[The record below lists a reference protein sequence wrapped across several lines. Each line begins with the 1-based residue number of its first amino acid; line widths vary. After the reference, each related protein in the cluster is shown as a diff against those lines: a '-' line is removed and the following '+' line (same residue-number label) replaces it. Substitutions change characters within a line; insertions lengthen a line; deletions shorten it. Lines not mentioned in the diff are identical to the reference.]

1 MFGSASSIARRL
13 DHGWVGTEHFLLAL
27 LVEPSV
33 AAEALADV
41 GVTYARVVD
50 VLQDPTGLLGPNV
63 PHYSPERGLSPNPAA
78 YKLEG
83 RAQGLALAR
92 GCRPPEPEHWLLA
105 MVYEEHSLVAALLRH
120 LGASPAAI
128 LDALRRRGARV
139 PDVDPPVHR
148 PMRGHRRVEIDEA
161 ELQPMIDLLV
171 QRHPPGSEWRW
182 SFNWLPGEPRRARVD
197 SEDGIDLD
205 GILTEVRRGAGP

>member
-1 MFGSASSIARRL
+1 MLGRASDIARRL

-27 LVEPSV
+27 LAKPSV

-41 GVTYARVVD
+41 GVTYDRVVD
-50 VLQDPTGLLGPNV
+50 ALQGPTGLLWPNFQ
-63 PHYSPERGLSPNPAA
+63 HYSPERGLSPNPAA

-83 RAQGLALAR
+83 RAEGLALAR
-92 GCRPPEPEHWLLA
+92 GYRSPEPKHWLFA
-105 MVYEEHSLVAALLRH
+105 MVYEEHGLVGVLFRR
-120 LGASPAAI
+120 LGTTPAAI

-139 PDVDPPVHR
+139 PDVDPPVYR
-148 PMRGHRRVEIDEA
+148 PMRGHRHVEIDEA
-161 ELQPMIDLLV
+161 ELQPMIDLLI

-182 SFNWLPGEPRRARVD
+182 GFNWLTGEPRRARMD

-205 GILTEVRRGAGP
+205 GILAEVRRGIGP

>member
-1 MFGSASSIARRL
+1 MLSSASGIARRL

-27 LVEPSV
+27 LAEPSV
-33 AAEALADV
+33 ATEALADV
-41 GVTYARVVD
+41 GVTYDRVLD
-50 VLQDPTGLLGPNV
+50 ALRGPTGLLGPDV
-63 PHYSPERGLSPNPAA
+63 QHYSPERGLSPSPAA

-83 RAQGLALAR
+83 RAGGLALAR
-92 GCRPPEPEHWLLA
+92 GYHPPEPEHWLLA
-105 MVYEEHSLVAALLRH
+105 MVYEEHGLAGALFRH

-182 SFNWLPGEPRRARVD
+182 GFNWLAGEPRRARVD

-205 GILTEVRRGAGP
+205 GILAEVRRGAAP